1 MATIV
6 NLPNTKCGLT
16 FLGSPPCVQSV
27 APNSPLKGKINIG
40 QYVHGFV
47 AGNEDIV
54 YSGITSA
61 NELGRLLVKHREE
74 DRVLVLSSKV
84 ANVMNQRMITT
95 ITLPNDHRRL
105 GLVFCHGGPPRI
117 SDIRVGSPF
126 QNIAAEGMFIH
137 ALTVPGVQYRGFASP
152 EELAYRLW
160 QHKGQNPRT
169 LVLSFQPPPQK
180 VEGMMRVTLP
190 TGPINASF
198 KTDLPTV
205 VLDRISDK
213 SPLAFINTISGLQKW
228 KVLALEIPEDEE
240 KKIQIDN
247 LQQKFAIY
255 ELRKALRDS
264 ENIEGRILTLQRKS
278 LRPTHDIEDEGEA
291 ESTVYPS
298 NLDVSHEIHRQSK
311 AFKLFGGHTS
321 LRPETRIGHTFDFFM
336 RTGKRDE
343 DASYYFE
350 DTDGNP
356 LNKNNFRIVRKRA
369 NKLSNRTEYW
379 LQELVNGKENPVGL
393 VTESSENGRYGY
405 RIYGCKIRHLFEP
418 FWQQK
423 GMIEREGQK
432 FHPWATVRDSSWK
445 DQIDTREI
453 CFYSPDDVNEK
464 W

>member
-1 MATIV
+1 MTTIV
-6 NLPNTKCGLT
+6 NLPSTKCGLT

-61 NELGRLLVKHREE
+61 NELGRLLVKHKEE

-84 ANVMNQRMITT
+84 ANVMNRSMITT
-95 ITLPNDHRRL
+95 ITLPNDDRRL

-137 ALTVPGVQYRGFASP
+137 ALTVPGVQYRDFASP

-169 LVLSFQPPPQK
+169 MVLSFQPPPPK
-180 VEGMMRVTLP
+180 VEGMIRVTLP

-213 SPLAFINTISGLQKW
+213 SPLAFINTTSGSQKW
-228 KVLALEIPEDEE
+228 KVVALEIPEDEE

-298 NLDVSHEIHRQSK
+298 NLDVSYEIHRQSK
-311 AFKLFGGHTS
+311 AFELFGGHT
-321 LRPETRIGHTFDFFM
+321 
-336 RTGKRDE
+336 
-343 DASYYFE
+343 
-350 DTDGNP
+350 
-356 LNKNNFRIVRKRA
+356 
-369 NKLSNRTEYW
+369 
-379 LQELVNGKENPVGL
+379 
-393 VTESSENGRYGY
+393 
-405 RIYGCKIRHLFEP
+405 CK
-418 FWQQK
+418 
-423 GMIEREGQK
+423 
-432 FHPWATVRDSSWK
+432 
-445 DQIDTREI
+445 
-453 CFYSPDDVNEK
+453 
-464 W
+464 